1 MHLQFEV
8 PADAVDALF
17 DSWDHAGNNMLTVD
31 ELQRE
36 LRRDSSLTLGAGA
49 ISPRARPDLAPISPG
64 ARPELA
70 TSHSRRSPVGNGRAQ
85 KLGSRAGGPS
95 TLSAP
100 REQPKATVPAAKRQG

>member
-1 MHLQFEV
+1 MMHLQFEV

-49 ISPRARPDLAPISPG
+49 ISSRARPNLAPIW
-64 ARPELA
+64 PELA
-70 TSHSRRSPVGNGRAQ
+70 RSSPPR
-85 KLGSRAGGPS
+85 
-95 TLSAP
+95 TLADLP
-100 REQPKATVPAAKRQG
+100 